1 MTPVRA
7 KVLIGLVWVISFLIC
22 LPPLVGWTDKED
34 TQTVTVEQDC
44 TRTCKLNDNT
54 GYVIY
59 SACGSFFVP
68 MLVMLFFYWKIYC
81 AAAETTRA
89 INQGFRTTKNKK
101 ILGSRFQEERLTLR
115 IHRGRNSMQE
125 HNQNNTQKQQ
135 NSHGNQR
142 RYNTQRNGHRNNGP
156 QGRSSSMKM
165 KTLRPQL
172 IMKTSISSSLQPDLN
187 HLSMSDRCDLC
198 QAQCSQNHSPEL
210 LSPPPCSS
218 GNGNGGFSN
227 KPNESCFTVNTNF
240 SDKASHKN
248 QLSVELTPPTP
259 SRCSSAPSSSHLPRR
274 FAGTNGGGAEAETG
288 GGGGGGGAGEG
299 SGGGRGGGSGEG
311 GGGASASSK
320 SNTHLKP
327 IRGRTNTTSRMGRR
341 NIKLQVKRFR
351 METKAAKT
359 LGIIVGVFILCW
371 LPFFTMYLIRGICS
385 QCVIWDLLF
394 DILFWLGYCNSA
406 VNPFIYALFSKD
418 FRYAFKTILCKCVC
432 RRERRLGMPHH
443 QQSIYI
449 PSFDRDND
457 SDDEDSKR

>member
-125 HNQNNTQKQQ
+125 HNQNNQKQQ

-172 IMKTSISSSLQPDLN
+172 IMKTSISSLQPDLN

-198 QAQCSQNHSPEL
+198 QAQCSRNHSPEL

-240 SDKASHKN
+240 SDKTSHQN
-248 QLSVELTPPTP
+248 QLNVELTPPTP

-288 GGGGGGGAGEG
+288 EGGGGGAGEG
-299 SGGGRGGGSGEG
+299 GGGGRGGGSGEG

-327 IRGRTNTTSRMGRR
+327 IRSRTTTTSRMGRR

-371 LPFFTMYLIRGICS
+371 FPFFTMYLIRGICS

-432 RRERRLGMPHH
+432 RRERRLGMPLH

-449 PSFDRDND
+449 PSYDRDND